1 MIIASYVMYKRKE
14 EQSLHQ
20 ILNII
25 YGVIITVAAHSLKVK
40 FHRKRKVY
48 SSLQVTKMQRVN
60 QKSPGM
66 QYR

>member
-1 MIIASYVMYKRKE
+1 MIIAPYVMYKRKE

-25 YGVIITVAAHSLKVK
+25 YGVIITAAAHSLKVK
-40 FHRKRKVY
+40 CHRKRKLY

>member
-25 YGVIITVAAHSLKVK
+25 YGVIITTAAHSLKVK
-40 FHRKRKVY
+40 CHGKRKVY

>member
-14 EQSLHQ
+14 EQLLHQ

-25 YGVIITVAAHSLKVK
+25 YGVIIMAAVHSLKVK
-40 FHRKRKVY
+40 CRRKRKVY